1 MRLKDNMTLPIYIG
15 RDFSNEPFYIDLA
28 RAPHVMMTGK
38 TGSGK
43 YVCLHSIIMS
53 LIRNKTPEELR
64 LLLIDPKMIEFSV
77 YNKIANRFL
86 VSAASHLGVITD
98 PIEALKAICNLSAEV
113 DKRFDILREATVR
126 DIDEYNRKNPSA
138 KLPYIV
144 LIIDEFADLILVLR
158 NAFIQKVVYIASRS
172 RSVGVHIIMS
182 TQRSTNDVIPGM
194 LKALFPFRIAFKVD
208 TSRESRVIL
217 DKAGANDLCST
228 GKCIVSEGPSFDNV
242 NCTMVTLEEIE
253 SFCRNVETEISPT
266 VYILPEG
273 EMPEIE

>member
-1 MRLKDNMTLPIYIG
+1 
-15 RDFSNEPFYIDLA
+15 
-28 RAPHVMMTGK
+28 
-38 TGSGK
+38 
-43 YVCLHSIIMS
+43 
-53 LIRNKTPEELR
+53 
-64 LLLIDPKMIEFSV
+64 MIEFSV

-144 LIIDEFADLILVLR
+144 LI
-158 NAFIQKVVYIASRS
+158 IQKVVYIASRS